1 MAFSSVLLF
10 TRLCAVTLAYSEP
23 SCTETPG
30 PQFEFQQDGDYLIA
44 GLFPVHES
52 LGITRPVPEL
62 QDCNTEIFNKHG
74 YHLMQ
79 AMRFALEE
87 INSATSALLPG
98 VKLGYEAYDI
108 CSESANILATF
119 NIVSKQNVEH
129 QNEQLTTETHNDPKT
144 IAVIGPDT
152 STYAFTTASVMG
164 YYLMPQISYES
175 SNELLSNKRLYPS
188 FFRTIPTDR
197 YQVRAMLQLLSEFHW
212 TWIAVLGSDED
223 YGTQGMQSLSE
234 LALKYGICVAYQAT
248 IPSYSEDT
256 RAQMLQVIKGIVQT
270 NVNVV
275 VVFSSNRKASGFF
288 SLVIE
293 QNITDKVWIGSEDWS
308 MSTLVSMLPKI
319 KSIGSVMGISVKAA
333 VMPGFAEF
341 ESLSIESENTKANEE
356 PVCQSETFSE
366 ILACYQ
372 VCDQCRLLNSTDVPS
387 LLETFDIQSSFNVY
401 TAVYA
406 VAHALHQ
413 LLGCDS
419 EECQKKQVHP
429 WQLLQQ
435 IKQVNISIHDAPLYF
450 DNNGDPPTGYD
461 IIAWDWVGDSVSYKV
476 IGSYSPNPER
486 LLINRDLI
494 NWNAKDNKTVPTSV
508 CSAECWKGYKRVLTG
523 AHVCCFNCEAC
534 PAGTYVDIN
543 DLFNCKPCEIHQ
555 WSLPESDACLNRTVE
570 YLPWNDITSAV
581 LIITSVMT
589 LLLTVA
595 TAGLFLLNLNTP
607 VVKSAGGKTCLL
619 MLSSLAC
626 ASCSV
631 YGHFGVPTAV
641 GCAFLRE
648 LFSFSFTICLSCV
661 AVRSFQIVCIFKM
674 SGKLPKAYEFWTK
687 NNGPHVFILVTSA
700 IGFFISLLRIV
711 LDRPVPIENYSISPD
726 KIVLECS
733 GTQSVGSA
741 METGYVG
748 LLSFLCFA
756 FSYMGK
762 DLPANYNEAKCVT
775 FSLLLYLVSW
785 LGFYTTY
792 AVYKGKYTPAFNTV
806 AVLASVLGILGGY
819 FMPKCYIILL
829 KPQLNTAAHFQ
840 NCIQMYTTKKS
851 DH

>member
-10 TRLCAVTLAYSEP
+10 THLCAVTLAYSEP
-23 SCTETPG
+23 SCTEAPG
-30 PQFEFQQDGDYLIA
+30 SQFDFQQDGDYMIA

-87 INSATSALLPG
+87 INGATSALLPG

-119 NIVSKQNVEH
+119 NIASKQNIEH
-129 QNEQLTTETHNDPKT
+129 QDELQLTTETHYDPKT
-144 IAVIGPDT
+144 IAVIGPDS

-164 YYLMPQISYES
+164 YYLIPQISYES

-270 NVNVV
+270 KVNVV

-293 QNITDKVWIGSEDWS
+293 QNITNKVWIGSEDWS

-333 VMPGFAEF
+333 EIPGFAEF
-341 ESLSIESENTKANEE
+341 EARSIESENSKANEE
-356 PVCQSETFSE
+356 LVCQSETFSE

-372 VCDQCRLLNSTDVPS
+372 VCDQCRLLNSTDVHS

-429 WQLLQQ
+429 WQ
-435 IKQVNISIHDAPLYF
+435 
-450 DNNGDPPTGYD
+450 
-461 IIAWDWVGDSVSYKV
+461 
-476 IGSYSPNPER
+476 
-486 LLINRDLI
+486 
-494 NWNAKDNKTVPTSV
+494 
-508 CSAECWKGYKRVLTG
+508 
-523 AHVCCFNCEAC
+523 
-534 PAGTYVDIN
+534 
-543 DLFNCKPCEIHQ
+543 
-555 WSLPESDACLNRTVE
+555 
-570 YLPWNDITSAV
+570 
-581 LIITSVMT
+581 
-589 LLLTVA
+589 
-595 TAGLFLLNLNTP
+595 
-607 VVKSAGGKTCLL
+607 
-619 MLSSLAC
+619 
-626 ASCSV
+626 
-631 YGHFGVPTAV
+631 
-641 GCAFLRE
+641 
-648 LFSFSFTICLSCV
+648 
-661 AVRSFQIVCIFKM
+661 VR
-674 SGKLPKAYEFWTK
+674 G
-687 NNGPHVFILVTSA
+687 
-700 IGFFISLLRIV
+700 
-711 LDRPVPIENYSISPD
+711 
-726 KIVLECS
+726 
-733 GTQSVGSA
+733 
-741 METGYVG
+741 
-748 LLSFLCFA
+748 
-756 FSYMGK
+756 
-762 DLPANYNEAKCVT
+762 
-775 FSLLLYLVSW
+775 
-785 LGFYTTY
+785 
-792 AVYKGKYTPAFNTV
+792 
-806 AVLASVLGILGGY
+806 
-819 FMPKCYIILL
+819 
-829 KPQLNTAAHFQ
+829 
-840 NCIQMYTTKKS
+840 
-851 DH
+851 

>member
-1 MAFSSVLLF
+1 MAVSSVLLF
-10 TRLCAVTLAYSEP
+10 THLCAVTLAYSEP
-23 SCTETPG
+23 SCTETPES
-30 PQFEFQQDGDYLIA
+30 QFEFQQDGDYLIA
-44 GLFPVHES
+44 GLFPVHEALS
-52 LGITRPVPEL
+52 RTRTVPEL
-62 QDCNTEIFNKHG
+62 PDCNTEVFNKHG

-87 INSATSALLPG
+87 INGATSVLLPG

-108 CSESANILATF
+108 CSETANLLAAF
-119 NIVSKQNVEH
+119 NIVSKQNVEK
-129 QNEQLTTETHNDPKT
+129 QNEQLTTEKHYDPKT
-144 IAVIGPDT
+144 IAVIGPDS

-164 YYLMPQISYES
+164 YYLMPQISYEA
-175 SNELLSNKRLYPS
+175 SNELLSNKWLYPS

-197 YQVRAMLQLLSEFHW
+197 YQVRAMLQLLSEFQW
-212 TWIAVLGSDED
+212 TWIALLGSDDD
-223 YGTQGMQSLSE
+223 YGTQGVQSLSE
-234 LALKYGICVAYQAT
+234 LALKYGICIAYQAI
-248 IPSYSEDT
+248 IPSYSKDT
-256 RAQMLQVIKGIVQT
+256 RAQMLQMIKGIVQT
-270 NVNVV
+270 KVNVV
-275 VVFSSNRKASGFF
+275 VVFSGNRKASRFF
-288 SLVIE
+288 SLVVE
-293 QNITDKVWIGSEDWS
+293 QNVTDKVWIGSENWS
-308 MSTLVSMLPKI
+308 ISTSVTRLPKI
-319 KSIGSVMGISVKAA
+319 QSIGNVMGISVKAA
-333 VMPGFAEF
+333 EMPGFAEF
-341 ESLSIESENTKANEE
+341 EARSIESENSKANEK
-356 PVCQSETFSE
+356 PVCRNETFSE
-366 ILACYQ
+366 ILACY
-372 VCDQCRLLNSTDVPS
+372 
-387 LLETFDIQSSFNVY
+387 
-401 TAVYA
+401 
-406 VAHALHQ
+406 
-413 LLGCDS
+413 
-419 EECQKKQVHP
+419 
-429 WQLLQQ
+429 QLLQQ

-494 NWNAKDNKTVPTSV
+494 NWNAKDNKTVPTSL
-508 CSAECWKGYKRVLTG
+508 CSAECWKGYKRVVTG
-523 AHVCCFNCEAC
+523 AHLCCFNCEAC

-648 LFSFSFTICLSCV
+648 LFCFSFTICLSCV

-687 NNGPHVFILVTSA
+687 NNGPHVFILVSSA
-700 IGFFISLLRIV
+700 IGFFISLMRIV